1 MIPNQHARYDHV
13 FRAIHDDEIPWQEG
27 SKSYLKLPGGACRSR
42 FLPKTTPWDGLT

>member
-27 SKSYLKLPGGACRSR
+27 SKSYLKLPGGVQVKILAQ
-42 FLPKTTPWDGLT
+42 DGTD